1 MKFIDNKTHGF
12 LDYITVIVFA
22 AIPKVLGL
30 EGIPEYLSYTLAG
43 VHFLMTILTNFEL
56 GIVKII
62 PLKVHAW
69 VEMAVGPALVVIPWV
84 LGFSGDMKARIFFMA
99 AGIVIILVGRLSQY
113 KAN

>member
-1 MKFIDNKTHGF
+1 MKFIDNKIHGF
-12 LDYITVIVFA
+12 LDYITVIAFA
-22 AIPKVLGL
+22 AIPTVLGL
-30 EGIPEYLSYTLAG
+30 EGIPAYLSYTLAG

-69 VEMAVGPALVVIPWV
+69 VETAVGPVLIVIPWV
-84 LGFSGDMKARIFFMA
+84 LGFSGDMKASITFIA

-113 KAN
+113 KTD